1 MFLALNRTVDAA
13 SEPVTTAE
21 AKTHLRV
28 THTDDDTYI
37 DAIVKA
43 SRIAAENFC
52 DRAFINQT
60 WVATFK
66 STDNGRVRLPK
77 PPLVSVTSAEY
88 RDTTD
93 GTLQVAA
100 TSTYEVNTD
109 AMPGLIKFDTIP
121 DYDGTYENPIRITYV
136 AGYGAASTDV
146 PPPIIHAVK
155 LLVGH
160 FYQHRSEVVNI
171 LELKPDQL
179 PNGVKYLLTPY
190 RFFYS

>member
-1 MFLALNRTVDAA
+1 MFLALNRTIDAA
-13 SEPVTTAE
+13 SEPVSTAE

-28 THTDDDTYI
+28 SHSDDDDYI

-43 SRIAAENFC
+43 ARISAENFC

-60 WVATFK
+60 WVATFAT
-66 STDNGRVRLPK
+66 TDASKIRLPK
-77 PPLVSVTSAEY
+77 APLASVTSVQY

-93 GTLQVAA
+93 GSLQTASS
-100 TSTYEVNTD
+100 STYELNTD
-109 AMPGLIKFDTIP
+109 AQPGLIKFDTLP
-121 DYDGTYENPIRITYV
+121 SYDGSYENPIRITYV

-146 PPPIIHAVK
+146 PQPIIHAIK
-155 LLVGH
+155 LLVSH
-160 FYQHRSEVVNI
+160 FYQHRSDVVNI
-171 LELKPDQL
+171 LELKPEQL